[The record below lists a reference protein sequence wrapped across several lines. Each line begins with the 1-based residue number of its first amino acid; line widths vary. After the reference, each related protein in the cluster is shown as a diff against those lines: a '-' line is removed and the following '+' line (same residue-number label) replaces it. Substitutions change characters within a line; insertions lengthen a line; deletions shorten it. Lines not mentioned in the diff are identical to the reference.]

1 MPAAAFTL
9 HTKEVAMTKL
19 QQTGPAQPDH
29 VERPEQDRHPARPK
43 DQQRSKPKDDD
54 DLPGAEGPL
63 SAGANE
69 DTYD

>member
-1 MPAAAFTL
+1 MTNVKQTIPGQDKDVGQAKDAPLSTRD
-9 HTKEVAMTKL
+9 KEKRRA
-19 QQTGPAQPDH
+19 TGSRD
-29 VERPEQDRHPARPK
+29 E
-43 DQQRSKPKDDD
+43 